1 MFTLFQ
7 DIRYALRQLRN
18 APVFTIT
25 AVLTLALG
33 IGANTAVFTMVQ
45 QVLLNAL
52 PVGNPGGLYR
62 VGDKYNCCVEGD
74 LQKDW
79 TMFSYPLY
87 EYLRGPRS
95 AAEIAHQEDLLP
107 ADRALPFGA
116 VEATI
121 AARLYRVVPRARQR
135 EFDIAIAAIAIAHDV
150 RLWTANTE
158 DFRDIPG
165 LQLYEAPA

>member
-1 MFTLFQ
+1 MILVDTSVLV
-7 DIRYALRQLRN
+7 DALTGHRHLLP
-18 APVFTIT
+18 A
-25 AVLTLALG
+25 LTSTVGRGERLG
-33 IGANTAVFTMVQ
+33 IA
-45 QVLLNAL
+45 AL
-52 PVGNPGGLYR
+52 V
-62 VGDKYNCCVEGD
+62 
-74 LQKDW
+74 
-79 TMFSYPLY
+79 LY

>member
-1 MFTLFQ
+1 MILVDTSVLV
-7 DIRYALRQLRN
+7 DALTGHRHLLP
-18 APVFTIT
+18 A
-25 AVLTLALG
+25 LTSTVGRGDRLG
-33 IGANTAVFTMVQ
+33 IP
-45 QVLLNAL
+45 AL
-52 PVGNPGGLYR
+52 V
-62 VGDKYNCCVEGD
+62 
-74 LQKDW
+74 
-79 TMFSYPLY
+79 LY

>member
-1 MFTLFQ
+1 MILVDTSVLV
-7 DIRYALRQLRN
+7 DALTGHRHLLP
-18 APVFTIT
+18 A
-25 AVLTLALG
+25 LTSTVGRGERLG
-33 IGANTAVFTMVQ
+33 IP
-45 QVLLNAL
+45 AL
-52 PVGNPGGLYR
+52 V
-62 VGDKYNCCVEGD
+62 
-74 LQKDW
+74 
-79 TMFSYPLY
+79 LY

-121 AARLYRVVPRARQR
+121 AARLFRVVPRARQR

>member
-1 MFTLFQ
+1 MILVDTSVLV
-7 DIRYALRQLRN
+7 DALTGHRHLLP
-18 APVFTIT
+18 A
-25 AVLTLALG
+25 LTSTVGRGERLG
-33 IGANTAVFTMVQ
+33 IP
-45 QVLLNAL
+45 AL
-52 PVGNPGGLYR
+52 V
-62 VGDKYNCCVEGD
+62 
-74 LQKDW
+74 
-79 TMFSYPLY
+79 LY

-165 LQLYEAPA
+165 LQLYEASA